1 MGDPYLFQA
10 IAAVVIGGTYILG
23 GRRHYVGTGAG
34 AILLTALI
42 SVLLAKNAPD
52 YARDIVYG
60 VVILV
65 ILLLYGRQSEEAA

>member
-1 MGDPYLFQA
+1 
-10 IAAVVIGGTYILG
+10 V
-23 GRRHYVGTGAG
+23 
-34 AILLTALI
+34 LTALI

-65 ILLLYGRQSEEAA
+65 ILLFYGRQPEEAS

>member
-1 MGDPYLFQA
+1 VPG
-10 IAAVVIGGTYILG
+10 VIT
-23 GRRHYVGTGAG
+23 RRRFRVRAGG
-34 AILLTALI
+34 AIVLTALI

-65 ILLLYGRQSEEAA
+65 ILLFYGRQSEETA